1 MKKLK
6 FKELK
11 KILRFKILDKFLL
24 FIILFMSS
32 LSFWATQWTLINVY
46 NLFNLKVLKK

>member
-32 LSFWATQWTLINVY
+32 LSF
-46 NLFNLKVLKK
+46 